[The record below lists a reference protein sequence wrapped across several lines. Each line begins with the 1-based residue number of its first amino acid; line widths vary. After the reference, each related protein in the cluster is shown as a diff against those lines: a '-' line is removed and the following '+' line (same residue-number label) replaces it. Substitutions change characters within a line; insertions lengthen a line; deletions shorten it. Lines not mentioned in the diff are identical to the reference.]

1 MPSFLRILKSR
12 YLVSTKN
19 LSAVLSVQIVAMM
32 EADSSELLKVGEGER
47 CGRVAFT
54 NAQIAGTFS
63 RTPKWRLNSYMDQG
77 QGTKDDLLA
86 AAQAYHELGVP
97 VIPFKLTLK
106 ESGEYD
112 KKPLVQWAK
121 WETEPQTDAEFDA
134 LSWSDANALG
144 VILGTLTKGGLY
156 LAVVD
161 YDVKGNLS
169 EDAKAKGLELLKE
182 LPTTQTQRTV
192 NKGLHQVYWTRTKP
206 KTDGTFHENACLELL
221 GANKCCLMVP
231 SMGYKNVNDNPPT
244 EVESI
249 SDVFYGVL
257 RKHGFKLSEETETQ
271 NQIDVYS
278 FQLDKLVDLSKLN
291 KTGTDEY
298 QGPHPF
304 HDSTTE
310 KNFHVNVRTN
320 QWYCFRHSSG
330 GGALQ
335 YLAMKEG
342 IIECEQAKKG
352 ALRGGKFK
360 KVLQV
365 AASQGLIDEK
375 LLTQSEINPIILAKD
390 IKEDYVF
397 IVDKDSGVL
406 YYYEKEGIYS
416 DKTEQLLKREI
427 VRRLDENTKAH
438 YYVEI
443 ENFILHSA
451 PLVEM
456 NSYPELIAVSNGVLN
471 VLTRE
476 LNPFNPDYYLT
487 QKLGVKYEAD
497 AQCPAVPKFL
507 IEILPEEKQRQTVQ
521 EYVGYVLYRKITYH
535 VCLLLVGLGRNGK
548 SVLLEL
554 VTALVGKDN
563 VSSQTIQ
570 SLCYNRFSLAEL
582 HNKLVNVSADLPSK
596 ELTNTGNFKMIVGGD
611 RLPGEH
617 KHKDPFYFDNYA
629 KLMFSCNRI
638 PPTPSTEACLAFY
651 SRFKIL
657 EFKNT
662 FTGKKADKH
671 LIDKLTTP
679 DELSGFLNYVLEG
692 LKRLEERQDFTET
705 MTQEETEKA
714 YIKLSNSAQAFI
726 MEKVTVTD
734 EHSDYVFDDVL
745 YRDFITYCHTEKLQT
760 LPKAAFTKAMQE
772 FCPGAEHTRINVE
785 QESQRKGKYSYS
797 KAPAWR
803 FIKTGQFGQFRQ
815 PSGKYQAQCEKCLIS
830 YAEKIVSEPCLKC
843 LNCLKPEERIVCGH
857 CHKWHTGAC
866 NFPGDPNCVA
876 PLNTFAKTCPDY
888 EEQEASEA

>member
-1 MPSFLRILKSR
+1 MSI
-12 YLVSTKN
+12 
-19 LSAVLSVQIVAMM
+19 
-32 EADSSELLKVGEGER
+32 
-47 CGRVAFT
+47 
-54 NAQIAGTFS
+54 
-63 RTPKWRLNSYMDQG
+63 
-77 QGTKDDLLA
+77 KDDLFA

-97 VIPFKLTLK
+97 VVPFKLTLK
-106 ESGEYD
+106 ENGEYE
-112 KKPLVQWAK
+112 KKPCVQWAK

-134 LSWSDANALG
+134 LSWSDVNALG
-144 VILGTLTKGGLY
+144 VILGVQAKNGLY

-161 YDVKGNLS
+161 YDTKGKQVS
-169 EDAKAKGLELLKE
+169 DDVKAKGQEILKDF
-182 LPTTQTQRTV
+182 LVTQTQTTI
-192 NKGLHQVYWTRTKP
+192 NKGIHKVYWTRTKP
-206 KTDGTFHENACLELL
+206 KTDGTFHDNAALELL
-221 GANKCCLMVP
+221 GVNKCCLMVP
-231 SMGYKNVNDNPPT
+231 SMGYKNVNDNPPS

-278 FQLDKLVDLSKLN
+278 FQLDKLVDLSKL
-291 KTGTDEY
+291 KRIGTDEY

-304 HDSTTE
+304 HDSMTE
-310 KNFHVNVRTN
+310 KNFTVNVRTN

-330 GGALQ
+330 GGAMQ

-342 IIECEQAKKG
+342 VIQCEQAKRG

-360 KVLQV
+360 QVLQLAV
-365 AASQGLIDEK
+365 SQGLIDEK
-375 LLTQSEINPIILAKD
+375 VLTQSEINPIILAKD
-390 IKEDYVF
+390 IKLDYIF
-397 IVDKDSGVL
+397 IVDEESGIL
-406 YYYEKEGIYS
+406 YYYNDKEGIYS

-427 VRRLDENTKAH
+427 VKRLDENTKAR

-456 NSYPELIAVSNGVLN
+456 NSYPELIALQNGVLN

-476 LNPFNPDYYLT
+476 LKAFSPDYYLT

-497 AQCPAVPKFL
+497 AQCPAILKFL

-521 EYVGYVLYRKITYH
+521 EYVGYVLYRNITYH

-596 ELTNTGNFKMIVGGD
+596 ELANTGNFKMIVGGD

-617 KHKDPFYFDNYA
+617 KHKNPFYFDNYA

-671 LIDKLTTP
+671 LIDKLTIP
-679 DELSGFLNYVLEG
+679 GELSGFLNYVLEG

-734 EHSDYVFDDVL
+734 EHSDYVYDDVL
-745 YRDFITYCHTEKLQT
+745 YREFITYCHTEKLQT
-760 LPKAAFTKAMQE
+760 QPKAAFTKAMQE
-772 FCPGAEHTRINVE
+772 FCPGAEHTRVYIE
-785 QESQRKGKYSYS
+785 QEKGQDGKVKYS
-797 KAPAWR
+797 KIPAWR
-803 FIKTGQFGQFRQ
+803 FIQYGENRQ
-815 PSGKYQAQCEKCLIS
+815 NRQNRQLSGTMMGKCEKCITRFS
-830 YAEKIVSEPCLKC
+830 NTENIVSKPCLKC

-857 CHKWHTGAC
+857 CRKWHMGAC
-866 NFPGDPNCVA
+866 RFPGDPNCVT
-876 PLNTFAKTCPDY
+876 PLSTFAKTCPDY
-888 EEQEASEA
+888 EEQGASQ